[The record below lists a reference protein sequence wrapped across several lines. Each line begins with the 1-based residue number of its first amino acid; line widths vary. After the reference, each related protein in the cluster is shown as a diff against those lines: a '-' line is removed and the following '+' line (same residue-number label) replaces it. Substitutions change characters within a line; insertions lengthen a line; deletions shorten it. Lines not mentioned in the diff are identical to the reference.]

1 MNLNCVKIER
11 QEESWN
17 CIYIYIYIY
26 VCIYI
31 LILKQKLV
39 HDTQSAQHAQSK
51 DIVSSY
57 I

>member
-17 CIYIYIYIY
+17 CIYIYIY